1 MAVGALVKKLQ
12 NIMREDAGVNGN
24 AQRIEQMVWLFFL
37 KIYDAKEEEWELI
50 RDDYISIIPEELK
63 WRNWAIDN
71 SDGKALTGNDL
82 LNFVNNQLFPT
93 LSTLP
98 LNQNTSEGQAIVRF
112 AFESAHN
119 YMQDGI
125 LLRRV
130 INAINEEVDFTE
142 YKEIHAFG
150 EVYETILKDLQ
161 SAGQSGEFY
170 TPRAVTDFMAQR
182 LAPKLGESVA
192 DFACGT
198 GGFLTSALKVL
209 ERQVKT
215 PADRELY
222 GKSVY
227 GLEKKQLPYLLC
239 ATNMFL
245 HDIDN
250 PRVFHTNSL
259 DKDIREYRSQKD
271 DGTFDIVLMNP
282 PYGGKE
288 QEIIKANF
296 PIALRSSETADLFMA
311 LIMYRLKPNGR
322 AAVILPDGFLFGN
335 DTAKLELKR
344 KLLDDFNLHTVIR
357 MPSSVFAPYTSITTN
372 ILFFENGN
380 KTEGTWFYRMDMPDG
395 YKHFSKTKPIQ
406 LSHFASVV
414 DWWNNRT
421 EIELDGFPKAKYYTA
436 QELKDLQLNFDLC
449 GYPHE
454 KEEILPPD
462 ELIRN
467 YKLRRKELDAQIDA
481 KLMQICDILGI
492 EA

>member
-37 KIYDAKEEEWELI
+37 KIYDAKEEEWELV
-50 RDDYISIIPEELK
+50 RDDYVSIIPEELK

-71 SDGKALTGNDL
+71 SDGRALTGSDL
-82 LNFVNNQLFPT
+82 LDFVNNKLFPT
-93 LSTLP
+93 LSALP
-98 LNQNTSEGQAIVRF
+98 IDQSTSQGQAIVRY

-130 INAINEEVDFTE
+130 VNAINEEVDFTE

-209 ERQVKT
+209 EKQVKT
-215 PADRELY
+215 PADRDLC

-245 HDIDN
+245 HDIDD

-259 DKDIREYRSQKD
+259 SRDIREYRNQKV
-271 DGTFDIVLMNP
+271 DGTFDVVLMNP

-288 QEIIKANF
+288 QEVVKANF

-335 DTAKLELKR
+335 DAAKLELKR

-357 MPSSVFAPYTSITTN
+357 MPGSVFAPYTSITTN
-372 ILFFENGN
+372 ILFFENGK
-380 KTEGTWFYRMDMPDG
+380 KTEGTWFYRMDMPEG

-406 LSHFASVV
+406 LKHFDPVV
-414 DWWNNRT
+414 EWWNDRT

-454 KEEILPPD
+454 EEEILPPD
-462 ELIRN
+462 ELIRD

-481 KLMQICDILGI
+481 KLKQICDILGI